1 MEQNISNAEILAVH
15 WSFPIIIYFGTI
27 MDDGLGR
34 DGEVTQRQVK
44 ISCYLDKHAYIILI
58 HSSLNLRP
66 VRETQFL
73 SSKFFSQNPNAAF
86 FFFSQ
91 KSKMG
96 WNY

>member
-1 MEQNISNAEILAVH
+1 MKQDISNAEVLAVH
-15 WSFPIIIYFGTI
+15 WSFPIIIYFSTI

-44 ISCYLDKHAYIILI
+44 ISCYQDKHAYIILI
-58 HSSLNLRP
+58 HSPLNLRP

-73 SSKFFSQNPNAAF
+73 SSKFFSQNPNVAF

-96 WNY
+96 